1 MLMKVSIDEL
11 VIYAVYQIY
20 QSGEECTFERLVYEC
35 FTLFPNDFGFKRYP
49 QWPDSA
55 RIDKSW
61 LRCRTDKGWL
71 IGSVKEGFKLTDLGF
86 KMAERTEK
94 RLKINKLSPED
105 YPRKVTKDRERYDSI
120 LRNIRES
127 EKFQE
132 FANRPD
138 TFSLSE
144 MNFRQLIGC
153 TLETPLRVIKQN
165 LQLYRYAAQ
174 VYGDTTVTEFLDACE
189 TLMSD
194 LLGIKPD
201 RKRG

>member
-1 MLMKVSIDEL
+1 MKISIDEL
-11 VIYAVYQIY
+11 VIYAVYRIY

-86 KMAERTEK
+86 KIAERTEK
-94 RLKINKLSPED
+94 KLNIKKLSPEE
-105 YPRKVTKDRERYDSI
+105 YPRKTTRDRERYDSI

-127 EKFQE
+127 DKFQE
-132 FANRPD
+132 YINHGD
-138 TFSLSE
+138 TFSLDE
-144 MNFRQLIGC
+144 MNFRRLLGC

-174 VYGDTTVTEFLDACE
+174 VYRETIVLDFLDACA
-189 TLMSD
+189 TQMSE
-194 LLGIKPD
+194 LLEIKPD
-201 RKRG
+201 GRRG